1 MVRLCDLPRV
11 TREHIEN
18 LDCPRFE
25 TRPWKQGV
33 QLSQRRV
40 AIISSAAL
48 IRRGESPFRASDVSF
63 RTIRHDLPDNDI
75 LMSHVSVN
83 FDRTGFQEDAEVVL
97 PRRRLDA
104 LAKSGMIG
112 SVAAEHYSVMGSIEP
127 SKLATTGRE
136 IASRLK
142 ADQVDAA
149 LLVPV

>member
-1 MVRLCDLPRV
+1 MARLSDLPRV

-18 LDCPRFE
+18 LDCPRLE
-25 TRPWKQGV
+25 TRPWVQGTR
-33 QLSQRRV
+33 LSQRRA

-48 IRRGESPFRASDVSF
+48 IQRGDSPFRASDSFF
-63 RTIRHDLPDNDI
+63 RTIRHDLPDNDV

-97 PRRRLDA
+97 PRRRLDE
-104 LAKSGMIG
+104 LVRSGTLG

-127 SKLATTGRE
+127 RRLTTTARE
-136 IASRLK
+136 IAHRLK